1 MPTGS
6 VLDEFARSIDV
17 GVLNTEQFLRV
28 LETLHM
34 LDATGSGVE
43 LSSLSTEVLA
53 ELVAGASKEQ
63 LRGVARHPQLR
74 TLFLEEVFRRMAEQF
89 NSERAG
95 DADIVVTWRFP
106 NGDDYDRYQT
116 VIEDGRCV
124 STADCVL
131 TPDTTITAPLEDFL
145 RVATGNT
152 RPASQFVR
160 GRLKVKGDYTP
171 AVRMLSFFDL
181 PGAA

>member
-17 GVLNTEQFLRV
+17 AVLSTEQFLRV

-34 LDATGSGVE
+34 LDSTGSGIE
-43 LSSLSTEVLA
+43 LDSLSTDVLA
-53 ELVAGASKEQ
+53 AIVRAASKEQ
-63 LRGVARHPQLR
+63 LAGVARHPQLR
-74 TLFLEEVFRRMAEQF
+74 ALFLEEVFRRMADHF
-89 NSERAG
+89 SPERAG

-131 TPDTTITAPLEDFL
+131 TPDTTITAPFDDFL
-145 RVATGNT
+145 RVATGNA

-160 GRLKVKGDYTP
+160 GKLKVKGDYAP

>member
-17 GVLNTEQFLRV
+17 GVLSTEQFLRV

-34 LDATGSGVE
+34 LDATGSGIE

-53 ELVAGASKEQ
+53 EVVGAASKEQ
-63 LRGVARHPQLR
+63 LRALARHPQLR
-74 TLFLEEVFRRMAEQF
+74 ALFLEEVFRRMADHF
-89 NSERAG
+89 NAERAG

-106 NGDDYDRYQT
+106 NGDDHDRYQT

-131 TPDTTITAPLEDFL
+131 TPDTTITAPFEDFL
-145 RVATGNT
+145 RVATGNA

-160 GRLKVKGDYTP
+160 GKLRVKGDYTP

>member
-17 GVLNTEQFLRV
+17 GVLSTEQFLRV

-34 LDATGSGVE
+34 LDATGSGIE

-53 ELVAGASKEQ
+53 EVVAGASKEQ
-63 LRGVARHPQLR
+63 LRGLARHPQLR
-74 TLFLEEVFRRMAEQF
+74 ALFLEEVFRRMADHF
-89 NSERAG
+89 NAERAG

-106 NGDDYDRYQT
+106 NGDDFDRYQT

-131 TPDTTITAPLEDFL
+131 TPDTTITAQFEDFL
-145 RVATGNT
+145 RVATGNA
-152 RPASQFVR
+152 RPASQFMR

-171 AVRMLSFFDL
+171 AVRMLGFFDL